1 MRRPYE
7 DLEASNGRTA
17 HETGTSKGK
26 EVRMSTDNWD
36 GAADLEAGLERLL
49 DAIAQ
54 GRGPEVASAL
64 AEVDRLTANL
74 DRTAP
79 ARLRHFMAQRAYQ
92 KALSALRGE
101 ATEGHRP
108 G

>member
-1 MRRPYE
+1 
-7 DLEASNGRTA
+7 
-17 HETGTSKGK
+17 
-26 EVRMSTDNWD
+26 MSTTDWP
-36 GAADLEAGLERLL
+36 GAADLEAALQRLL
-49 DAIAQ
+49 DAIDG
-54 GRGPEVASAL
+54 GRSPEVASAL

-74 DRTAP
+74 DRSAP

-92 KALSALRGE
+92 KALATLRGE

>member
-1 MRRPYE
+1 
-7 DLEASNGRTA
+7 
-17 HETGTSKGK
+17 
-26 EVRMSTDNWD
+26 MSTNSWP
-36 GAADLEAGLERLL
+36 GAADLEAALERLL
-49 DAIAQ
+49 DAINQ
-54 GRGPEVASAL
+54 GRGPEVAAAL

-92 KALSALRGE
+92 KAQATLRGE
-101 ATEGHRP
+101 PTEGHQP

>member
-1 MRRPYE
+1 
-7 DLEASNGRTA
+7 
-17 HETGTSKGK
+17 
-26 EVRMSTDNWD
+26 MSTTTWP
-36 GAADLEAGLERLL
+36 GAADLEAALERLM
-49 DAIAQ
+49 DAIDQ
-54 GRGPEVASAL
+54 GRGPEIASAL

-92 KALSALRGE
+92 KALATLRGE

-108 G
+108 E

>member
-1 MRRPYE
+1 M
-7 DLEASNGRTA
+7 T
-17 HETGTSKGK
+17 TT
-26 EVRMSTDNWD
+26 NWP
-36 GAADLEAGLERLL
+36 GAADLEAALERLL
-49 DAIAQ
+49 DAIDQ

-92 KALSALRGE
+92 KALAVLRGE

-108 G
+108 E